1 MATAARVIDDKR
13 EAISEEAPAP
23 EKPRRR
29 LSAKVLIALFAGVF
43 LLGAGGASAWYFTS
57 TADEGEVK
65 ESKGSVKAA
74 KAGKAGKAGKAAKTA
89 NGSEKPTKPPQFLT
103 LPQFTVNLQ
112 GEHGDQFLQTTIV
125 FELTE
130 ESAAEA
136 VKAQM
141 PVIRS
146 RLLLLLS
153 SKMPSEISTLA
164 GKEKLVQE
172 IIGEARKYVSFA
184 SAEQRLSQVHFNS
197 FVIQ

>member
-1 MATAARVIDDKR
+1 MATAARAIDDKHAAPA
-13 EAISEEAPAP
+13 EDAPAP
-23 EKPRRR
+23 EKPRRK
-29 LSAKVLIALFAGVF
+29 LSAKMLIALFAGVF
-43 LLGAGGASAWYFTS
+43 ALGAGGASAWYFTG
-57 TADEGEVK
+57 TAEAEVK
-65 ESKGSVKAA
+65 GVKDSVKAP
-74 KAGKAGKAGKAAKTA
+74 KAGKAAKTA
-89 NGSEKPTKPPQFLT
+89 GGSEKPAKPPVFLT
-103 LPQFTVNLQ
+103 MPQFTVNLQ

-130 ESAAEA
+130 ESAVEA

-153 SKMPSEISTLA
+153 SKRPSEISTLA
-164 GKEKLVQE
+164 GKETLVQE

-184 SAEQRLSQVHFNS
+184 SAEQRLSRVHFNS

>member
-1 MATAARVIDDKR
+1 MATAARADKHA
-13 EAISEEAPAP
+13 AIAEEAPAP
-23 EKPRRR
+23 EKPRRK
-29 LSAKVLIALFAGVF
+29 LSAKVLIALFAGAIV
-43 LLGAGGASAWYFTS
+43 LGAGGGAAWYFTS
-57 TADEGEVK
+57 TPEAEVN
-65 ESKGSVKAA
+65 EAKGSVKAS
-74 KAGKAGKAGKAAKTA
+74 KAGKAAKA
-89 NGSEKPTKPPQFLT
+89 AKAASGPEKPGKPSMFLT

-112 GEHGDQFLQTTIV
+112 GENGDQFLQTTIV

-153 SKMPSEISTLA
+153 SKRPSEISTLA

>member
-1 MATAARVIDDKR
+1 MATAARAIDDKR
-13 EAISEEAPAP
+13 AAPVEEAPAP
-23 EKPRRR
+23 EKPRRK
-29 LSAKVLIALFAGVF
+29 LSVKILIAVCAGALV
-43 LLGAGGASAWYFTS
+43 LGAGGASAWYFTR
-57 TADEGEVK
+57 TADDAEVK
-65 ESKGSVKAA
+65 EAKGSAKPAKAA
-74 KAGKAGKAGKAAKTA
+74 KAAKAAKTA
-89 NGSEKPTKPPQFLT
+89 TGPEKPGKPSAFLT

-112 GEHGDQFLQTTIV
+112 GERGDQFLQTTIV

-136 VKAQM
+136 VKVQM

-153 SKMPSEISTLA
+153 SKTPSEISTLA

-172 IIGEARKYVSFA
+172 MMAETRKYVTFA